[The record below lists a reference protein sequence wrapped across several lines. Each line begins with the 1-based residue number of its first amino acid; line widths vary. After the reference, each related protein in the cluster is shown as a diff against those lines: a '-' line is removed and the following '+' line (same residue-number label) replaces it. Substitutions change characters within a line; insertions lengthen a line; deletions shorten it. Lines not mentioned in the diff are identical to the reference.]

1 MFKYRQIT
9 DVLGRRILDGRGMP
23 AIEVEVLSEDGE
35 VGSVS
40 VSLEVS
46 EAHMEE
52 MTEEIILLVNTTIAD
67 MMIGENLLAQ
77 NHLDQLLER
86 MAGGTE
92 AGRVR
97 LGAVRAV
104 SCAVARTAS
113 GSLGIPL
120 YQYLGGIQV
129 QGCPAVRICLP
140 QEKEPEPRCQILIQK
155 WRAQYGQT
163 SVICGMREQDT
174 EKIIESSQFV
184 TVTRCLNEIRSWKK
198 DGKGQIGL
206 RDTDHTTDAFLV
218 DLAVAAGV
226 DFVELRPPVRGE
238 NTVKYTRIMRI
249 QEHL

>member
-35 VGSVS
+35 VGSAS
-40 VSLEVS
+40 VSLEVL
-46 EAHMEE
+46 EEHIEE
-52 MTEEIILLVNTTIAD
+52 MAEEMILLVNTTIAD

-77 NHLDQLLER
+77 KHLDQLLER
-86 MAGGTE
+86 MAGGKQ
-92 AGRVR
+92 AHSVR
-97 LGAVRAV
+97 SGAVRAA

-113 GSLGIPL
+113 ECLGIPL

-129 QGCPAVRICLP
+129 QGGPAVRICLP
-140 QEKEPEPRCQILIQK
+140 QEKEPEPRCQKLIERWK
-155 WRAQYGQT
+155 AQYSQT
-163 SVICGMREQDT
+163 SVICGTQEQNT
-174 EKIIESSQFV
+174 GRIIDSGQFV
-184 TVTRCLNEIRSWKK
+184 TVTSCLNEIRSWKK
-198 DGKGQIGL
+198 EGKGQIGL
-206 RDTDHTTDAFLV
+206 RDTEYTTDAFLV

>member
-67 MMIGENLLAQ
+67 MLIGENLLAQ

-86 MAGGTE
+86 MADGME
-92 AGRVR
+92 ACRVR
-97 LGAVRAV
+97 TGAARAV

-113 GSLGIPL
+113 GSLGIIWAV
-120 YQYLGGIQV
+120 YRCRGG
-129 QGCPAVRICLP
+129 GRF
-140 QEKEPEPRCQILIQK
+140 
-155 WRAQYGQT
+155 G
-163 SVICGMREQDT
+163 
-174 EKIIESSQFV
+174 FV
-184 TVTRCLNEIRSWKK
+184 CHRRKN
-198 DGKGQIGL
+198 QN
-206 RDTDHTTDAFLV
+206 H
-218 DLAVAAGV
+218 AA
-226 DFVELRPPVRGE
+226 R
-238 NTVKYTRIMRI
+238 Y
-249 QEHL
+249 